1 MTSGTSANAG
11 LTAARTNKNDEY
23 YTQLADI
30 EAELRHYRPHFKGK
44 TVLCNCDDPFE
55 SNFFKYFAMSFRR
68 LGIKKLSRPAI
79 RALRFKASSSR
90 CTTWRG

>member
-23 YTQLADI
+23 YTQLPDI

-55 SNFFKYFAMSFRR
+55 
-68 LGIKKLSRPAI
+68 
-79 RALRFKASSSR
+79 
-90 CTTWRG
+90 